1 MKHSL
6 SILFLIF
13 SISLIAQNRVSILI
27 DSLTI
32 VSESSEKSRLGQ
44 DIAWELKNTDWTRTL
59 HYLDYSE
66 IEAKA
71 SKLDDVLAKY
81 YSKAADIYYEKEAF
95 DIALAYYQK
104 AYNIYTLNSNSVNIK
119 KLENDLAIIYARMNN
134 KDRALYFFKKVY
146 NYQKKQKDSTHLAH
160 TLNNIGTLYLE
171 KKIDSSEIYYL
182 KSLEIAKKINNK
194 ELYAFLYTNL
204 GRVYNKKE
212 DFVKAKTYINK
223 SIASTKTDIKDDTRS
238 WVFESASKYYLHT
251 NQNDSAI
258 YFAKK
263 AVALLIQHKYSFKN
277 KDAIYSLYK
286 GYLANKEYKNASEYF
301 ELYNLIRDSLN
312 IEEKA
317 VNIERLKLE
326 QEFHSKNKIR
336 LLKEK
341 QKKTWY
347 FIIALSLVSGLLF
360 VLILLKRSKNKLI
373 QADLEKQIN
382 QAKRKELRAKLELK
396 NNELVAK
403 TMTEIHRTEIVQ
415 NILLDLK
422 KIKLKAVKKETQNA
436 IDYILKRLEKDTNTN
451 IWKEFELSFEQV
463 HKSFYNKLTVSHPN
477 LTSNDR
483 RLCAL
488 LLLNLTSKEISQ
500 ITGQSFKSVENA
512 RTRLR
517 KKLNL
522 TNSSTN
528 LATYLNSFNVKYKR
542 SSGF

>member
-1 MKHSL
+1 MLKN
-6 SILFLIF
+6 ITFIFLITF
-13 SISLIAQNRVSILI
+13 VPSLAQNNVSILI

-104 AYNIYTLNSNSVNIK
+104 AYNIYTLNNNNVKIK
-119 KLENDLAIIYARMNN
+119 RLENDLAIIYARMNN

-182 KSLEIAKKINNK
+182 KSLEIAKKINDK
-194 ELYAFLYTNL
+194 ELFAFLYTNL

-238 WVFESASKYYLHT
+238 WIFESASKYYLHT

-436 IDYILKRLEKDTNTN
+436 IDYILQRLEKDTNTN

-463 HKSFYNKLTVSHPN
+463 HKSFYNKLTISHPN

-500 ITGQSFKSVENA
+500 ITGQSFKTVENA

-528 LATYLNSFNVKYKR
+528 LATYLNNFNVKYKR
-542 SSGF
+542 NSGF

>member
-1 MKHSL
+1 MKPIL
-6 SILFLIF
+6 NILFLVSFTCIV
-13 SISLIAQNRVSILI
+13 AQNRVSLLI

-32 VSESSEKSRLGQ
+32 VSKSSEKSRLGQ
-44 DIAWELKNTDWTRTL
+44 DIAWELKNKDWRRAM

-66 IEAKA
+66 VKAKE
-71 SKLDDVLAKY
+71 SKLDEVLAKFY
-81 YSKAADIYYEKEAF
+81 TKAADIYYEKEAF

-104 AYNIYTLNSNSVNIK
+104 AYNIYTTSNNPVKLK

-146 NYQKKQKDSTHLAH
+146 NYQREQKDPLYLAH
-160 TLNNIGTLYLE
+160 ILNNIGTLYLE

-182 KSLEIAKKINNK
+182 KSLEIAKKINNE
-194 ELYAFLYTNL
+194 ELFAFLYTNL
-204 GRVYNKKE
+204 GRVYNKKGE
-212 DFVKAKTYINK
+212 LIKAKKYINK
-223 SIASTKTDIKDDTRS
+223 SIASTKTNIKDNTRS
-238 WVFESASKYYLHT
+238 WIFDSASEYFLNT

-263 AVALLIQHKYSFKN
+263 AVALLKQHKYSFKN

-286 GYLANKEYKNASEYF
+286 GYLANNEYKNASEYF
-301 ELYNLIRDSLN
+301 NLYNLIRDSLN

-360 VLILLKRSKNKLI
+360 VLVLLKRSKNKLI
-373 QADLEKQIN
+373 QADLEKQIDT
-382 QAKRKELRAKLELK
+382 AKKKELNAKLELK
-396 NNELVAK
+396 NNELIAK
-403 TMTEIHRTEIVQ
+403 AMTEIHRTEIIK

-422 KIKLKAVKKETQNA
+422 KIKLKATKKETQDA

-451 IWKEFELSFEQV
+451 IWKEFEISFEQV
-463 HKSFYNKLTVSHPN
+463 HSIFYKKLTVAHPN

-522 TNSSTN
+522 TNSNTN
-528 LATYLNSFNVKYKR
+528 LATYLNKFD
-542 SSGF
+542 